1 NRFNG
6 FPDGSREGQLMTYR
20 IDPEKNEIK
29 ALKQVTNWR
38 NKRVLEIGCGNGRL
52 TRRLARL
59 GAHVHAINQNADLIK
74 LGRKELPNAYTSRI
88 RFNVG
93 KSTKLSHPNE
103 VFDVVL

>member
-1 NRFNG
+1 
-6 FPDGSREGQLMTYR
+6 MTYR

-29 ALKQVTNWR
+29 ALKQVTDWR

-59 GAHVHAINQNADLIK
+59 GAHIQAIDPNADLIK
-74 LGRKELPNAYTSRI
+74 QAREALPNAYAGRI
-88 RFNVG
+88 RFDVG

-103 VFDVVL
+103 VFDVVLFAWSL

>member
-1 NRFNG
+1 
-6 FPDGSREGQLMTYR
+6 MAYR

-59 GAHVHAINQNADLIK
+59 GAHIHAIDPNADLIK
-74 LGRKELPNAYTSRI
+74 RAREALPNAYATRI

-103 VFDVVL
+103 VFDVVLFAWSL